1 MRIIFTSDIHRKKE
15 IVNQIMINHYAD
27 EFYDCG
33 DSELSDYDLKNFY
46 TVKGNCDFR
55 FFPNYRIV
63 KVDDFLKIFIT
74 HGHLYKENKMVE
86 IAKENDCNLIV
97 HGHTHIKRL
106 DKIGDIYIANPGSIA
121 RPRDKE
127 SNTFLILDYNENN
140 KELVFEFVKLSL

>member
-63 KVDDFLKIFIT
+63 KVDDFLKIFT
-74 HGHLYKENKMVE
+74 
-86 IAKENDCNLIV
+86 CC
-97 HGHTHIKRL
+97 
-106 DKIGDIYIANPGSIA
+106 
-121 RPRDKE
+121 
-127 SNTFLILDYNENN
+127 
-140 KELVFEFVKLSL
+140 